1 MAGSYPTVEM
11 MGDHIYRVRDCCFV
25 IDTFQ
30 FVQDYSPDIRA
41 KWWEAYKY
49 LRELMEDPNRSVQVM
64 IVLWINNIFNN
75 ITLMI
80 TSELLS
86 FLSKLISPRN
96 CIYYENSD

>member
-75 ITLMI
+75 NFNNNFR
-80 TSELLS
+80 TSL
-86 FLSKLISPRN
+86 FLVKINFTSGL
-96 CIYYENSD
+96 YL

>member
-30 FVQDYSPDIRA
+30 FVQDYSPDVRA

-49 LRELMEDPNRSVQVM
+49 LRELMEDPKRSVQVM
-64 IVLWINNIFNN
+64 IVLRMTCFFYNKLDQNFY
-75 ITLMI
+75 LSCQERFKLK
-80 TSELLS
+80 SE
-86 FLSKLISPRN
+86 FLN
-96 CIYYENSD
+96 ANDN